1 MPCSGSWCAC
11 RFSLISYCVCKSQ
24 NSLPQLRQCCLPA
37 PDLPTILLHPGIL
50 HLSFPVSRCQWSRVT
65 KSSCLSVSDTKKV
78 GLVLL
83 RLRFW
88 KLFINE
94 GSIHCLRFDDEDELP
109 GGDNPDFIGV
119 AKDVWTFF
127 CALRNHD
134 NKAPFESSSLCS
146 ISRCLFRFCIV
157 LQFTWQMGHSIPSV
171 GT

>member
-1 MPCSGSWCAC
+1 MKTTRHGTC
-11 RFSLISYCVCKSQ
+11 
-24 NSLPQLRQCCLPA
+24 LRQCCLPA
-37 PDLPTILLHPGIL
+37 PDLPTTLLHPGIL

-94 GSIHCLRFDDEDELP
+94 GSIHCLRFDEEEEDELP
-109 GGDNPDFIGV
+109 GGDSPDFIGV

-146 ISRCLFRFCIV
+146 ISRCYVVYMLIQPRSMCIAFAYPIQV
-157 LQFTWQMGHSIPSV
+157 LYCVAIYLANGA
-171 GT
+171 